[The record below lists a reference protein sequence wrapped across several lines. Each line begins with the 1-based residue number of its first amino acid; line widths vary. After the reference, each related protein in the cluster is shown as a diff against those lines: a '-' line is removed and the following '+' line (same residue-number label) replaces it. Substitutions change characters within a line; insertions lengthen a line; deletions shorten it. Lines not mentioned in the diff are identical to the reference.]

1 MGKGEGAGVDGDFL
15 LIQRMR
21 LGDEEAVEQ
30 FVRKHYPAI
39 LRYCRLRAGD
49 AGYGEDLAQ
58 ETFERFFRA
67 LGQYRHSGKALNY
80 LYVIAGNAC
89 RDFHRRRR
97 ECCVESVEERAE
109 PASAPEDRLAIEA
122 AFRALP
128 QELFEVAALY
138 FLQGRKQRE
147 IAQILGVGAPLVKY
161 RVRRAREILRRELG
175 EA

>member
-39 LRYCRLRAGD
+39 LRYCRLHAGD

-58 ETFERFFRA
+58 ETFERFFRS

-80 LYVIAGNAC
+80 LYVIAGNVC
-89 RDFHRRRR
+89 RDFHRRKR
-97 ECCVESVEERAE
+97 ECCVEAVEERAE
-109 PASAPEDRLAIEA
+109 PVSAPEDRLAIEA

-161 RVRRAREILRRELG
+161 RVRRAREILQRELG